1 MKNILQTYLF
11 LFVFTL
17 GIVHAQPQ
25 EMQPTITI
33 ESEIKDDQ
41 GLPIQGAKIYGKE
54 GAIVVKSDVA
64 GHFKITVPESTR
76 LLIEADGYKSQVVTP
91 DEALLG
97 INLQA
102 APFMRGEKDDVQVA
116 FGTVKKADLLG
127 DISVIKPSEFI
138 QYDNTLYVPDAI
150 TGRVAGMYGGN
161 NIRGLGDALVVLDG
175 IPRYSKISEVNL
187 NMEEIDQITVL
198 KDVEAVALY
207 GSQARN
213 GVILITTKRGEAYK
227 RDINVSVQYGIARP
241 KALPQYL
248 GSADYMELYNEA
260 ATNDGLPI
268 KYDEAMIA
276 NYRNGNPYRYPS
288 VDYYSS
294 DYLKPFRTYSN
305 AIAEFSNGDEN
316 TQFYA
321 NLGWGN
327 NGSLL
332 DFGRGKDASSNQFN
346 ARANVD
352 FKINDFIKSNV
363 DIAGIFNFSKTPK
376 GSYYQDASRLR
387 PYLFSPLLPLDLME
401 RNNVELQTLV
411 DARKNEVDGQ
421 YLLGGT
427 QQNQSTPFADMY
439 AGGINQPVSR
449 TMQFNNGIDVD
460 LGMLT
465 KGLSLKT
472 NMSFDYYNSYNQNIA
487 NSYSIYQPEWSAP
500 DSITGL
506 TQDSITGL
514 TQYGLDAKPGTQNVD
529 ASDFLRRIGLFAQLD
544 YDRTFAGEH
553 NVTATL
559 LGFANTIKLNGTLQP
574 DKNAHL
580 GLRLGYNYKNKYY
593 TNFSGAYVHSVQL
606 AEGSSGALSPTLSL
620 GWVISKEDFLLN
632 SKNIDYLK
640 LKASAGVINTDIS
653 LGGFY
658 YYEAVLSGQ
667 GHYTWGDGDWS
678 NSGIGLTRGA
688 NSALGFE
695 QRQELNLG
703 LEGQFFSRSVLVDA
717 NIFSTRIANKY
728 TRRVTQYPTY
738 YSDFIPWDN
747 YDIDG
752 YKGAEL
758 GITYSKKMGDFG
770 FDLGVTGMYWSSK
783 VIRKDEIYSED
794 YLYREGKPVDSYFG
808 YEALGLFQDADDI
821 EDHAFQTFGVVKPGD
836 IKYKDQN
843 DDGVIDSNDQVEIGR
858 WNAPLTYGLNLKISW
873 KNFSLFAI
881 GTGFN
886 GADAI
891 LGGSYY
897 RPDGDNKY
905 SVIAKERWTPETSST
920 AKYPRLSSQTNTN
933 NNQNSTFWLYSNN
946 FFSLNR
952 VQLTYELPE
961 SICGKLAMKGLS
973 IYVSGSD
980 IGKISK
986 HNDVGYL
993 NVGREPQYRYFTLG
1007 LRSIF

>member
-1 MKNILQTYLF
+1 MKNIFQIYLVLLIF
-11 LFVFTL
+11 SL
-17 GIVHAQPQ
+17 GTVRAQRL
-25 EMQPTITI
+25 EKQPTVTI
-33 ESEIKDDQ
+33 ESVIKDDQ
-41 GLPIQGAKIYGKE
+41 GHPIQGAKIYGKE
-54 GAIVVKSDVA
+54 GAIVLKSDVA
-64 GHFKITVPESTR
+64 GYFKITVPMSTK
-76 LLIEADGYKSQVVTP
+76 LLIEADGYESQVVGLETAQS
-91 DEALLG
+91 DISLKAT
-97 INLQA
+97 
-102 APFMRGEKDDVQVA
+102 PFMMGEKDDVQVS

-127 DISVIKPSEFI
+127 DISVIKPSEFTK
-138 QYDNTLYVPDAI
+138 YDNTLYVPEAI
-150 TGRVAGMYGGN
+150 YGRVAGMSGGN
-161 NIRGLGDALVVLDG
+161 NIRGLGDAMVVLDG

-198 KDVEAVALY
+198 KDVGAVALY
-207 GSQARN
+207 GAQARN
-213 GVILITTKRGEAYK
+213 GVILITTKRGKAYK
-227 RDINVSVQYGIARP
+227 RDINVSAQYGIAEP

-248 GSADYMELYNEA
+248 GSADYMNLYNEA

-268 KYDEAMIA
+268 RYDEATIA

-321 NLGWGN
+321 NLGWGS

-332 DFGRGKDASSNQFN
+332 DFGRGKDANNNRFN

-352 FKINDFIKSNV
+352 FKITDFIKSNV

-376 GSYYQDASRLR
+376 GSYYHDASILR
-387 PYLFSPLLPLDLME
+387 PYLFSPLLPFDLME

-411 DARKNEVDGQ
+411 DARKNEVYGN

-472 NMSFDYYNSYNQNIA
+472 NTSFDFYNSYNQNIA
-487 NSYSIYQPEWSAP
+487 NTYSIYQPEWSETT
-500 DSITGL
+500 DSIR
-506 TQDSITGL
+506 GL

-544 YDRTFAGEH
+544 YDRTFAMEH

-559 LGFANTIKLNGTLQP
+559 LGFANTIKQRGTLQP
-574 DKNAHL
+574 YKNTHL
-580 GLRLGYNYKNKYY
+580 GLRLAYNYKNKYY

-606 AEGSSGALSPTLSL
+606 AEGSRGALSPTLSL

-667 GHYTWGDGDWS
+667 GHYTWADGAWS
-678 NSGIGLTRGA
+678 NGVIGLTRGA
-688 NSALGFE
+688 NSSLGFE
-695 QRQELNLG
+695 QRQEINLG

-783 VIRKDEIYSED
+783 VIQKDEIYSED

-808 YEALGLFQDADDI
+808 FEALGLFRDADDI
-821 EDHAFQTFGVVKPGD
+821 ENHAFQSFGVVKPGD

-843 DDGVIDSNDQVEIGR
+843 GDGVIDANDQIQIGR
-858 WNAPLTYGLNLKISW
+858 WNAPLNYGLSLRLTW
-873 KNFSLFAI
+873 KNFSLFAL

-891 LGGSYY
+891 LEGSYY

-973 IYVSGSD
+973 IYVSSSG
-980 IGKISK
+980 IGTISK